1 MTSQTP
7 WSGDTVA
14 EVMTHTVAAA
24 GRETGVDEIVET
36 LHARHVSALPVLVG
50 DGRVVGVVSEA
61 DVIRA
66 ELPAPQASRRRD
78 EPTAG
83 QLMSAPAVTVHPDAS
98 LAEAARVMLR
108 RRVKRLPVV
117 DTEDRLCGILS
128 RSDVLKIFL
137 RGDDDV
143 ARHVRF
149 ELLGALNPQAE
160 AGIDVAV
167 ADGHVHLSGRIPT
180 EPGPAVLARLVQG
193 VPGVVDVVVDAVQRV

>member
-1 MTSQTP
+1 MTRQNP

-14 EVMTHTVAAA
+14 DVMTHAVAAV
-24 GRETGVDEIVET
+24 GRNAGVDEIVET
-36 LHARHVSALPVLVG
+36 LHSRRVSALPVLAG
-50 DGRVVGVVSEA
+50 DGRVIGVVSES
-61 DVIRA
+61 DVIAA
-66 ELPAPQASRRRD
+66 ELPDAAAKAKQ

-83 QLMSAPAVTVHPDAS
+83 QLMSAPAVTVHPEAS

-117 DTEDRLCGILS
+117 DSEGLLRGIVS

-149 ELLGALNPQAE
+149 ELLAALTPRE
-160 AGIDVAV
+160 VAGIDVSV
-167 ADGHVHLSGRIPT
+167 AEGRVHLSGRLPE
-180 EPGPAVLARLVQG
+180 EPGAAALTRLVLG
-193 VPGVVDVVVDAVQRV
+193 VPGVVDAVVDVQQPA